1 MGGSGVNLI
10 LEGIQQLPAA
20 SVDDLID
27 LLKPVEAA
35 IVGVRYISISRLGVE
50 LSHLL
55 DAVNLM
61 IVSKVDQILI
71 ILFVHCQNQ
80 IELIQVTGFKQ
91 PCPGEQFNS
100 FALSHLAALAIGF
113 LADVPGGGSGRADI
127 KIGLKV
133 LFIYAMLKETLGCC
147 TRADL

>member
-71 ILFVHCQNQ
+71 ILFVHCQNRSEERRVGQ
-80 IELIQVTGFKQ
+80 
-91 PCPGEQFNS
+91 
-100 FALSHLAALAIGF
+100 
-113 LADVPGGGSGRADI
+113 
-127 KIGLKV
+127 
-133 LFIYAMLKETLGCC
+133 GCRSRC
-147 TRADL
+147 APSRR